1 MKQGV
6 TDAIEELKKAFP
18 SSTVTYNEDG
28 QGGAHVFVESVDIGE
43 RFVPSATWMGGHI
56 TAHHPYAD
64 IYPVFIDATVC
75 RVDGQEFNEAVTHGH
90 SFADRPAIQI
100 SRRNNRIQNNP
111 QTAVA
116 KFMKII
122 DFLEKMQ

>member
-6 TDAIEELKKAFP
+6 ADAIEELKKAFP
-18 SSTVTYNEDG
+18 SSAVTCSEDG
-28 QGGAHVFVESVDIGE
+28 EGGARVIVEGVDIGK
-43 RFVPSATWMGGHI
+43 RFIPSVTWMGGHI

-64 IYPVFIDATVC
+64 IYPVFMDATVR
-75 RVDGQEFNEAVTHGH
+75 RVDGQEFSAPITCGH
-90 SFADRPAIQI
+90 SFAGRPAIQI
-100 SRRNNRIQNNP
+100 SRRNNRIQNGP

-122 DFLEKMQ
+122 DFLGKTQ